1 MLRVM
6 METVEITT
14 ADSALTDNEV
24 ISRVLRGE
32 RHLFEII
39 MRRNNQRLFRAARA
53 IVKDD
58 DEAQDVIQEAY
69 VRAYTHLGEFRG
81 EAQLS
86 TWLCR
91 IAVHEALARVRRAGR
106 LEPIEEGE
114 ELEGPIMARDPEE
127 ATSDDEL
134 RVLLEE
140 AVDALPEVFRTVF
153 VLRAVEQMSTLEV
166 AEALSVPEDTV
177 KTRLFRA
184 RGLLRQA
191 LLLKLEDTE
200 TKAFQFLGT
209 RCDRVVAAVLA
220 RITTH

>member
-1 MLRVM
+1 
-6 METVEITT
+6 VEITT
-14 ADSALTDNEV
+14 ADSPLTDTQV
-24 ISRVLRGE
+24 ISRVLAGE

-39 MRRNNQRLFRAARA
+39 MRRNNQRIFRTARA
-53 IVKDD
+53 IVKSD
-58 DEAQDVIQEAY
+58 DEATDVMQEAY
-69 VRAYTHLGEFRG
+69 VRAYTHLAEFRG
-81 EAQLS
+81 DAQLS

-91 IAVHEALARVRRAGR
+91 IAVHEALARVRRSGKHD
-106 LEPIEEGE
+106 PIEEGE
-114 ELEGPIMARDPEE
+114 ELEGPSMSRDPEE

-134 RVLLEE
+134 RVLLED

-153 VLRAVEQMSTLEV
+153 ILRAVEQMSTLEV

-191 LLLKLEDTE
+191 LLAKLEDSE
-200 TKAFQFLGT
+200 TKAFQFLRP

-220 RITTH
+220 RIVTH